1 MAKWLKLYAIYT
13 FSTKPDPYHYTT
25 LLNADVLNFYPTLDL
40 YNQIAQIWCQSEEGI
55 LSRQLSCLEATARH

>member
-40 YNQIAQIWCQSEEGI
+40 YNQIAQI
-55 LSRQLSCLEATARH
+55 